1 MLSKP
6 AVHPSRF
13 LCQLKCRLYNPKKIV
28 PATINAPYSLD
39 FCAVINAVR
48 TTINAAR
55 TVNKNLDFCAGK
67 CLETR
72 AEFNATVQ
80 QQQAVLYLGF
90 CANKQSVQQLMK
102 AVLYLGFCADKS
114 NPYSIKWE
122 PYCTSVSVL
131 TSNGCLDF
139 LPLENSC
146 PSQALDLLSQQSL
159 LLIQKSEK
167 WNPFASLMPFC
178 LT

>member
-13 LCQLKCRLYNPKKIV
+13 LCQLRCRPYNPGKIV

-48 TTINAAR
+48 TAINAAR

-80 QQQAVLYLGF
+80 QQQAVLYLGL

-102 AVLYLGFCADKS
+102 AVLYLGFCA
-114 NPYSIKWE
+114 NIKWLPRFSCQQE
-122 PYCTSVSVL
+122 ITSSAV
-131 TSNGCLDF
+131 
-139 LPLENSC
+139 
-146 PSQALDLLSQQSL
+146 
-159 LLIQKSEK
+159 
-167 WNPFASLMPFC
+167 
-178 LT
+178 